1 MNYLRIEATFYFGIG
16 LLFLFYGFYR
26 AINKPG
32 ISVVLTV
39 ISLGTRVALAYLL
52 SSIPSIGVTGIWV
65 SVPIGWILA
74 DIAGT
79 LYYIKYKIN
88 LLEISKQIK

>member
-1 MNYLRIEATFYFGIG
+1 MGYLRIEASFYIGIG

-26 AINKPG
+26 AVGRPG

-52 SSIPSIGVTGIWV
+52 SALPAVGVTGIWV
-65 SVPIGWILA
+65 SVPIGWLLA
-74 DIAGT
+74 DLAGA
-79 LYYIKYKIN
+79 LYYIRHRKV
-88 LLEISKQIK
+88 LLGG